1 MTSLIMELNPK
12 QMDIPTYI
20 LSYRIKELEDEC
32 FFHTGLTLEKAN
44 AMKAEF
50 LDGDFGCTI
59 INLRI
64 DPEQ

>member
-1 MTSLIMELNPK
+1 
-12 QMDIPTYI
+12 MDTPTYI

-32 FFHTGLTLEKAN
+32 FFHTGLTLEKAK

-50 LDGDFGCTI
+50 LEGDFGCTI